1 MPTEIYFD
9 SGSAPL
15 IVTAEQAQ
23 VEDTLLQAR
32 SSRQLA
38 HFEEYALGRAVG
50 VNPEQVAY
58 IAASDT

>member
-9 SGSAPL
+9 SDSAPL
-15 IVTAEQAQ
+15 TVTAEQAQ

-32 SSRQLA
+32 SSGQLA
-38 HFEEYALGRAVG
+38 RFEEYARGRAVG

-58 IAASDT
+58 IAASET